1 MLYIFSFLPAP
12 YVFRSVSL
20 VCKDFRRLAYDRQI
34 VTLGLEFI
42 REISLGKK
50 GSLHQEAVDKL
61 LEVISVAPADIVTSL
76 SLLNGKTT
84 WESLSRFKKKCSN
97 LLLLNLSGAKG
108 HVPENVITFARL
120 RELNVSGTSIDNHFL
135 SQLSRTCKHLY
146 CLNIARCLNVAHEGI
161 LQSSFN
167 LAVINMAYCL
177 LGGESIIHA
186 INKYD
191 CTIVCTRGMPV
202 TSDSASTI
210 AMLFPDVLEIGI
222 PIICG
227 FSFSGSSCPN
237 VCCWCSGNDLTRN
250 LLSLESCLNPFI
262 QL

>member
-84 WESLSRFKKKCSN
+84 WESISRFKKKCSN

-191 CTIVCTRGMPV
+191 CTIVCTREMPV